1 VWDAAIHSAFSG
13 SKGLIM
19 SDQLRYLQQ
28 EVSRLQDE
36 NRSLKGEVF
45 SLREVIESIQLLASS
60 IDELDPNTEIMPLL
74 GRILA
79 SALAVI
85 HADDG
90 SLLVLD
96 EETGELVFVLSYGEI
111 SGESLAGVRIP
122 SGKGIAGWVAAHNR
136 PTIVNNAAT
145 DDRFY
150 AGIDNRF
157 DFTTNSVL
165 AVPIAS
171 EGRVM
176 GVVEVLNKTSGAPF
190 SETDQALLSLL
201 CRFAGDVIQTVIHRD
216 EVTSLSDAGSLEG

>member
-1 VWDAAIHSAFSG
+1 
-13 SKGLIM
+13 M
-19 SDQLRYLQQ
+19 NEQLRYLQQ

-36 NRSLKGEVF
+36 NQSLKDEVL
-45 SLREVIESIQLLASS
+45 SLREVTESTKLLASA
-60 IDELDPNTEIMPLL
+60 IDELDPNTEVMPLL
-74 GRILA
+74 GCILA

-85 HADDG
+85 HAEDG

-96 EETGELVFVLSYGEI
+96 EETDELVFVLSHGQVPQEK
-111 SGESLAGVRIP
+111 LAGVRIP
-122 SGKGIAGWVAAHNR
+122 PGKGIAGWVATHNR

-165 AVPIAS
+165 AVPLAS
-171 EGRVM
+171 KGRVM

-190 SETDQALLSLL
+190 SEIDQSLLFLL
-201 CRFAGDVIQTVIHRD
+201 CRFAGDVIHSVIHRD
-216 EVTSLSDAGSLEG
+216 EVARL

>member
-1 VWDAAIHSAFSG
+1 VLLPIILLSG

-36 NRSLKGEVF
+36 NRSLKGEVL
-45 SLREVIESIQLLASS
+45 SLREVIDSIELLSS
-60 IDELDPNTEIMPLL
+60 AIGDLDANTEIMPLL

-85 HADDG
+85 HAEDG

-96 EETGELVFVLSYGEI
+96 EETGELVFVLSYGQIPQENL
-111 SGESLAGVRIP
+111 SGIRIP
-122 SGKGIAGWVAAHNR
+122 AGKGIAGWVAAHNR
-136 PTIVNNAAT
+136 PTIVNNASS

-150 AGIDNRF
+150 AGIDLHF

-201 CRFAGDVIQTVIHRD
+201 CRFAGDIIQTVIHRD
-216 EVTSLSDAGSLEG
+216 EVTSLSDAGSSEG